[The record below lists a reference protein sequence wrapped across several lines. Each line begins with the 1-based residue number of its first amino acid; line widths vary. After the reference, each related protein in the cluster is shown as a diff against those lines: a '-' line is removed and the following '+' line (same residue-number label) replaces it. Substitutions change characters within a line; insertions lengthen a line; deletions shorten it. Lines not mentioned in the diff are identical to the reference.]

1 MKTISEMD
9 LHFYDFALSDDL
21 NEKLRKAVMLLDEVR
36 FKLASEEA
44 DYMENF
50 LNELNQGTTQIREAI
65 RGLDQDA
72 IV

>member
-1 MKTISEMD
+1 MKTKSEAD

>member
-1 MKTISEMD
+1 MKTTSEMD
-9 LHFYDFALSDDL
+9 LYFYDFALSDDL
-21 NEKLRKAVMLLDEVR
+21 NEKLRKAVVLLDEVR

-44 DYMENF
+44 EYMENF
-50 LNELNQGTTQIREAI
+50 LNELNQGTTQIRDTI

>member
-1 MKTISEMD
+1 MKTASDMD

-44 DYMENF
+44 EYMENF
-50 LNELNQGTTQIREAI
+50 LKELDQGTRRIRDAI